1 MLRSFSYLAA
11 TLDRAGHPPLP
22 DGGSTRRATGSS
34 PATATPRAAA
44 VLPATREAQ
53 DRQLAMFEL
62 EKAFY
67 ELRYELDH
75 RPDWV
80 DIPVRSIATLLD
92 ARMP

>member
-1 MLRSFSYLAA
+1 M
-11 TLDRAGHPPLP
+11 
-22 DGGSTRRATGSS
+22 
-34 PATATPRAAA
+34 A
-44 VLPATREAQ
+44 VLPATQEAQ
-53 DRQLAMFEL
+53 DGQLVMFEL

-92 ARMP
+92 RDAG